1 MEFLRK
7 TLLLQKSKILFGFIS
22 LVFNYSLFAQKI
34 SLKKADGLI
43 PINTD
48 IAEQK
53 HKGKA
58 ALKLKAIK
66 NNKPAMVLLPNLDL
80 AEGTIEFEMA
90 ANRSADSHPESRGFA
105 GLAFHISKDTT
116 NYDVI
121 YLRATNGRA
130 EDQVRRNRTVQY
142 MAQPNYDF
150 QVLREKF
157 PEKYETYVDIVPDEW
172 IKLKIVVENG
182 VTKLYVHNQEQ
193 PTLIVKD
200 MLNKTTNGGIALWVG
215 GSTEAYYKNLK
226 ISK

>member
-1 MEFLRK
+1 MIQTK
-7 TLLLQKSKILFGFIS
+7 LLFVLTSFFFCTIA
-22 LVFNYSLFAQKI
+22 FAQKI
-34 SLKKADGLI
+34 SLKKADRII
-43 PINTD
+43 PINTE
-48 IAEQK
+48 ITEQK

-58 ALKLKAIK
+58 ALKVKAIK
-66 NNKPAMVLLPNLDL
+66 NNKSAMVWLPISDF

-90 ANRSADSHPESRGFA
+90 ADRAANSHPESRGFA

-130 EDQVRRNRTVQY
+130 EDQVRRNHTVQY
-142 MAQPNYDF
+142 MAQPDFDF

-157 PEKYETYVDIVPDEW
+157 PEKYETYVDMVPNEW
-172 IKLKIVVENG
+172 TKLKIVVEG
-182 VTKLYVHNQEQ
+182 RITKLYVHDQEQ

-200 MLNKTTNGGIALWVG
+200 MLNKTTIGGIALWVG
-215 GSTEAYYKNLK
+215 GSTEAYYRNMK